1 MPEAIAEPCYEE
13 KHSQEHTPHETRHY
27 PRDTR
32 RGQDG
37 RCSHSGTLQY
47 HRHTEP
53 PLRLC
58 PALQRQVSL
67 SGSEGLWTSL
77 AHVSVGIHGAYAEV
91 VVRHLQVQ
99 R

>member
-1 MPEAIAEPCYEE
+1 MPETTE
-13 KHSQEHTPHETRHY
+13 KPPDQEQFYQEKPQHETLHHT
-27 PRDTR
+27 RDTR

-37 RCSHSGTLQY
+37 RCSYRGTLQY

-53 PLRLC
+53 PLRVC
-58 PALQRQVSL
+58 PALQGQVSL
-67 SGSEGLWTSL
+67 SGSAGLWTSL
-77 AHVSVGIHGAYAEV
+77 AHLSVGIHGAYAEV